1 MELPGAFAKIQ
12 AMKAQKALTIGLFT
26 DDFFGGVARAVEVQA
41 IEFAK
46 QGHRVIIV
54 APRSPFETL
63 PKGCEHQPVKFWW
76 HKGLADY
83 LGFLSWSKNTVSQ
96 LSRNYQFD
104 VVHSHNERGSMF
116 LCARLAKKLNVPHI
130 HTFHSNYAGTH
141 AGNAIISSLN
151 SLFYLRLAPFLLGR
165 LSKVTLAPRTH
176 LPAKK
181 SVVENSIYARY
192 DWMAIARMAR
202 HFDAFTSPAPFLIDI
217 VNECTDNKLKDKAH
231 FIANGISPVFMT
243 PKRTRPLNAPIR
255 FMSCGRL
262 DPEKRVD
269 VVLRAFAAL
278 NDPCTELHIIG
289 NGLQELPLK
298 ALAKK
303 LGITKQVTFLGRLDD
318 RNVTATHYANGDIF
332 LFASYHFETQG
343 LVLGEAACAGEAIIY
358 CDNRLKV
365 GVNQHNSLLVNPT
378 AQAFTEAMKTL
389 VVDKKRL
396 HSMQKASLAL
406 APTLGPEAVAKKT
419 IFAYHTAIK

>member
-1 MELPGAFAKIQ
+1 
-12 AMKAQKALTIGLFT
+12 MKAQKALTIGLFT

-63 PKGCEHQPVKFWW
+63 PKGCEYQPVKFWW

-83 LGFLSWSKNTVSQ
+83 LGFLSWSKKTVTQ
-96 LSRNYQFD
+96 LSRRYTFD

-116 LCARLAKKLNVPHI
+116 LCARLAKKMDIPHV

-231 FIANGISPVFMT
+231 FIANGISPVFMK

-318 RNVTATHYANGDIF
+318 RNVIATHYANADIF

-389 VVDKKRL
+389 EYAKSKPSLSTYTRTGSRGKKNYFCL
-396 HSMQKASLAL
+396 PYGYKVTAS
-406 APTLGPEAVAKKT
+406 THC
-419 IFAYHTAIK
+419 ISI